1 MHSAFQQTQGTFTT
15 TTFSGAGCTS
25 PIDLCADGTFRG
37 TLNGPVTAVATSVAP
52 TSQPGV
58 LIGVADTVI
67 HDRRGD
73 VMCTE
78 TFIFNA
84 TPGSDGEEGVLCE
97 VTGGTGQWAGVTG
110 YINGYGTTPPGEAST
125 GRYAG
130 KLTVGWTPGP

>member
-1 MHSAFQQTQGTFTT
+1 
-15 TTFSGAGCTS
+15 
-25 PIDLCADGTFRG
+25 
-37 TLNGPVTAVATSVAP
+37 VTAEATSVAP

-58 LIGVADTVI
+58 LIGVAETVI

>member
-1 MHSAFQQTQGTFTT
+1 
-15 TTFSGAGCTS
+15 
-25 PIDLCADGTFRG
+25 
-37 TLNGPVTAVATSVAP
+37 
-52 TSQPGV
+52 
-58 LIGVADTVI
+58 
-67 HDRRGD
+67 
-73 VMCTE
+73 MCTE

-130 KLTVGWTPGP
+130 KLTVG